1 MPTTSHDS
9 TTRRE
14 TLTKASVD
22 SMQTGRRVVSIWFPY
37 WSIDLL
43 RRRMRHR
50 RESDGRQAE
59 ISRSRSFDPRP
70 MLMTESR
77 QGRELVAAACPRAA
91 AAGVRIGMSLTHARA
106 LIRGAVVI
114 SPCKPQRDAES
125 LASLAMWCN
134 RFSPTVGID
143 PPDGL
148 VLDVTGTHR
157 LHRGEDRLLGTLRRS
172 MERLG
177 LRPRLAIASTVGC
190 AKAAARHHRG
200 EHAVIEAGEETAFL
214 RTLPLHALQI
224 NHQHAEAL
232 KEMGFER
239 IGSILDLPRSS
250 LPARFGPDVL
260 AAVDAALGKRAE
272 VIAAVRPRAL
282 FHVERVFDGPTNH
295 WESVEQCVHMLVDQ
309 LVAVLKARD
318 MGVRRLD
325 ASLGVTNQQ
334 PPVHITLTLCRPSRD
349 ATHVWSMLR
358 PHLERV
364 DLGDGIESVTLV
376 AAKTGLIKHAQCDIH
391 ATLGGDG
398 VTPPRGHDPH
408 TANAM
413 LCDTLASRLGGEAV
427 MKAFHAETHVPERTL
442 RLATAMHDHQER
454 ADRPVRGIPHVNTT
468 PRPSRLFLRPEPVQ
482 VMHMSPDGPIHRL
495 HWRDSTWNVAA
506 CIGPERIC
514 SQWWLASP
522 GDACAHR
529 DYYRVCIVAEE
540 HEPRWIW
547 IYRLSSSD
555 TWHIHGEW
563 A

>member
-1 MPTTSHDS
+1 
-9 TTRRE
+9 
-14 TLTKASVD
+14 
-22 SMQTGRRVVSIWFPY
+22 
-37 WSIDLL
+37 
-43 RRRMRHR
+43 MRHR

-59 ISRSRSFDPRP
+59 IGRSRSFDPRP

-77 QGRELVAAACPRAA
+77 QGRELIAAACPRAA

-114 SPCKPQRDAES
+114 SPCKSQREAKS

-157 LHRGEDRLLGTLRRS
+157 LHGGEDRLLGTLRRS

-177 LRPRLAIASTVGC
+177 LRSRLAIASTIGC

-200 EHAVIEAGEETAFL
+200 ECTAIEAGEETAFL
-214 RTLPLHALQI
+214 RTLPLHALHIDQ
-224 NHQHAEAL
+224 QHIEAL
-232 KEMGFER
+232 REMGFDR

-260 AAVDAALGKRAE
+260 TALDAALGKRAE
-272 VIAAVRPRAL
+272 VIAPVRPREV
-282 FHVERVFDGPTNH
+282 FHVERVFDGPTNR
-295 WESVEQCVHMLVDQ
+295 WDSVEQSVHMLVEQ
-309 LVAVLKARD
+309 LVAILKARD
-318 MGVRRLD
+318 MGVHHLD
-325 ASLGVTNQQ
+325 ASLAAGNQQ
-334 PPVHITLTLCRPSRD
+334 PPAHITLTLCKPSRD
-349 ATHVWSMLR
+349 AAHVWSMLR

-364 DLGDGIESVTLV
+364 DLGDGIESITLV
-376 AAKTGLIKHAQCDIH
+376 AAKTGLIKHSQRDIH
-391 ATLGGDG
+391 ATRGDDG
-398 VTPPRGHDPH
+398 VTPSRGRDPH

-413 LCDTLASRLGGEAV
+413 LCDTLTSRLGGEAV
-427 MKAFHAETHVPERTL
+427 LRAFHVEAHVPERTL
-442 RLATAMHDHQER
+442 RLAPAMNDHL
-454 ADRPVRGIPHVNTT
+454 DHLDHLDHINHLDHLDHPVRRIPHVNTT
-468 PRPSRLFLRPEPVQ
+468 PRPSRLFLLPESVQ

-514 SQWWLASP
+514 SQWWRVSP
-522 GDACAHR
+522 GDACDHR
-529 DYYRVCIVAEE
+529 DYYRVCIVAEG
-540 HEPRWIW
+540 HESRWIW